1 MNYVKRD
8 LGARKRI
15 ALGSFKVAPRQPPNW
30 AISYRAVAPL
40 AMMCDVL
47 IIIALSMVGVA
58 VYELE
63 TMGVVQD
70 LEQFVGLA
78 AIVAAL
84 FIALGKSRDIYEL
97 TELLNF
103 KSQIWKISIIWGAV
117 FLFLTAV
124 AFAMKVGGSFSRGAT
139 LSFAVSGFVMLIV
152 ARAAWRVYL
161 ADGLAVRR
169 FSGRKVVLI
178 TEQGTTID
186 TGLLESLTRH
196 GLQLVHHFV
205 LPDDVEEKQPR
216 KDVIAQAITSVRGS
230 NIEEVVVGANLDN
243 WRELSD
249 LLNELRVLPLPVN
262 LVPVG
267 AMSTL
272 FKLSSHT
279 IGDTVTIELQRGP
292 LTLFERLVKR
302 AFDIIFA
309 SAALLLLMPL
319 FVMTA
324 IAIKID
330 SRGPVIFRQRRCG
343 FNGRQFQILKFRSMS
358 VQEDGEMIVQA
369 RPNDYRVT
377 RVGNWLR
384 RTSIDELPQLF
395 NVLQGTMSIVGPR
408 PHAVAHDDQFDKL
421 AGNYAYRQH
430 VNPGL
435 TGWAQVHG
443 YRGELR
449 SIADVERRVEYDLW
463 YIDNWSL
470 TLDFKIILMTL
481 VEVLRGE
488 NAY

>member
-8 LGARKRI
+8 LGARKSN
-15 ALGSFKVAPRQPPNW
+15 ALASLNVPPRRPLKW

-40 AMMCDVL
+40 AMLSDAL
-47 IIIALSMVGVA
+47 IIVAMSITSGVLSGWETIGV
-58 VYELE
+58 
-63 TMGVVQD
+63 TGD
-70 LEQFVGLA
+70 LERFAGFA

-84 FIALGKSRDIYEL
+84 FIAIGKNRNIYEL
-97 TELLNF
+97 SELLNL
-103 KSQIWKISIIWGAV
+103 KSQVWKIAIIWAAV

-124 AFAMKVGGSFSRGAT
+124 AFAMKVGGDFSRGAT
-139 LSFAVSGFVMLIV
+139 LSFAFSGLAVLIG

-178 TEQGTTID
+178 AEQGSMANS
-186 TGLLESLTRH
+186 GVMESLTRH
-196 GLQLVHHFV
+196 GLQLAHHFV
-205 LPDDVEEKQPR
+205 LPAENAKQR
-216 KDVIAQAITSVRGS
+216 QAVIAQAIASVRGS
-230 NIEEVVVGANLDN
+230 NVEEIVVGANLDN
-243 WRELSD
+243 WRELNS
-249 LLNELRVLPLPVN
+249 LLAELRVLPLPVN

-267 AMSTL
+267 PTSDL
-272 FKLSSHT
+272 FKLSSHK
-279 IGDTVTIELQRGP
+279 IGDAVTIELQRGP
-292 LTLFERLVKR
+292 RTLLERAIKR
-302 AFDIIFA
+302 LFDIIVA
-309 SAALLLLMPL
+309 GAAILLLLPL

-343 FNGRQFQILKFRSMS
+343 FNGRQFQILKFRTMS
-358 VQEDGEMIVQA
+358 VQEDGDTIVQA
-369 RPNDYRVT
+369 KANDQRVT

-395 NVLQGTMSIVGPR
+395 NVLQGEMSIVGPR

-421 AGNYAYRQH
+421 VGNYAYRHH

-449 SIADVERRVEYDLW
+449 SVTDIEHRVKYDLW
-463 YIDNWSL
+463 YIDNWNL
-470 TLDFKIILMTL
+470 AIDFKIIFMTF